1 MQLPEVSQAAI
12 IDLEKELGDKKLSDG
27 SDLEAEADVEYHEA
41 INQCGDREYVPRILG
56 NEKES
61 GAVRLQ
67 RTGCEL
73 FAIGQMKKVGDLVT

>member
-41 INQCGDREYVPRILG
+41 INQSGDREYCG
-56 NEKES
+56 WY
-61 GAVRLQ
+61 
-67 RTGCEL
+67 
-73 FAIGQMKKVGDLVT
+73 VTKT